1 MRTPD
6 HVGSAHDVDS
16 TMTPMID
23 VVFLL
28 LIFFVCTA
36 SFQVSEEILPSY
48 LQAAGGV
55 ETDIEVEPDPTRKLI
70 KIETFIVD
78 TEVHW
83 TIDKRPWNSLAEV
96 RAVLEQLAEIDAS
109 LPVVLDFEGDVP
121 LGDAMNVFDLCRLAG
136 FDKIHFAAEAGSG

>member
-6 HVGSAHDVDS
+6 HVGSSHDVDS

-36 SFQVSEEILPSY
+36 SFQVAEEILPSY
-48 LQAAGGV
+48 LQAAGSV
-55 ETDIEVEPDPTRKLI
+55 ETEIEVEPDPTRKLI

-96 RAVLEQLAEIDAS
+96 RVVLEQLAEIDAS

-121 LGDAMNVFDLCRLAG
+121 LGDAMDVFDLCRLAG